1 MTLLVAVLVTVSV
14 SLLVFGLGALLT
26 TSGGSQAIRSRLVDA
41 RLARR
46 GERGSPSHERRER
59 IQEALK
65 RVGRRVVKEDVAPAD
80 RRIDLV
86 RAGYRGPEAMAIYY
100 GVRIAGAIGLGVF
113 AVLLVSVVGGTT
125 RATVLLATAGVIL
138 GWIGPRFFLRS
149 RTRNRQKEIQKA
161 LADAIDLLV
170 VCVEAGL
177 GLNQAFQRVAG
188 EVREVSPALAEEL
201 EQVNLEIR
209 AGSPR
214 DEALR
219 NLGRRTDLADV
230 RSLVAMLIQTD
241 RFGTSVGKALR
252 VHSDGLRTKRR
263 QRAEEA
269 AAKTTIKLLFPLVL
283 FIFPAMF
290 VVILAPALIHILAT
304 LRGL

>member
-14 SLLVFGLGALLT
+14 SLFVFGLGALLT

-46 GERGSPSHERRER
+46 GERRTVSRER
-59 IQEALK
+59 KERIEEALK
-65 RVGRRVVKEDVAPAD
+65 RVGRRVVKEDSTPAD
-80 RRIDLV
+80 RRLDLV
-86 RAGYRGPEAMAIYY
+86 RAGYRGPEAVVIYY
-100 GVRIAGAIGLGVF
+100 GARVASAVGLV
-113 AVLLVSVVGGTT
+113 VLV
-125 RATVLLATAGVIL
+125 VLLAPIMQWGTRSTILLVGAGGLL
-138 GWIGPRFFLRS
+138 GWVIPRHVVLAKARK
-149 RTRNRQKEIQKA
+149 RMKELQKA

-177 GLNQAFQRVAG
+177 GLNQAFQRVAR
-188 EVREVSPALAEEL
+188 EVREVSPALADEL

-269 AAKTTIKLLFPLVL
+269 AAKTTIKLVFPLVL

-290 VVILAPALIHILAT
+290 VVILAPALIHILTT
-304 LRGL
+304 LSN